1 MKKLRIAVWH
11 NLPSGGGKR
20 QLYYHV
26 RGLIQRGHYVESW
39 CPPTADQNFLPLK
52 DILRENVIH
61 LNTSKFQLGNTQSK
75 REITCIANSLE
86 AHSRICA
93 KQIHEGGFDIL
104 LSGACSFF
112 RTSFMAKYVCTPSVL
127 YLGEP
132 LRYLYEANP
141 ELPWISASQKNFGLM
156 ARIIQRVRSER
167 QFSIDAL
174 QTQAKIEIE
183 NAKKYTIL
191 LVNSQY
197 SRESILRSY
206 NIESR
211 VCYLG
216 VDTDFYIS
224 TNEPRGE
231 FILGVGTIYQGKGID
246 RAIYAIATLEEK
258 KRPPL
263 IWIGNGANEYDMNYF
278 IKLAESLCVKIIFKI
293 NISDKEII
301 SLYSRAKVMIYT
313 SRLEPFGFAPLE
325 ANACGTPVVAIAEG
339 GVRETIRNNING
351 FLAPEY
357 DPKTLGKLIS
367 KFIDDP
373 LLSNAMMSR
382 CREYVYELWNLKI
395 CIDNIESQL
404 FRAVEG
410 G

>member
-1 MKKLRIAVWH
+1 
-11 NLPSGGGKR
+11 
-20 QLYYHV
+20 
-26 RGLIQRGHYVESW
+26 
-39 CPPTADQNFLPLK
+39 
-52 DILRENVIH
+52 
-61 LNTSKFQLGNTQSK
+61 
-75 REITCIANSLE
+75 
-86 AHSRICA
+86 
-93 KQIHEGGFDIL
+93 
-104 LSGACSFF
+104 
-112 RTSFMAKYVCTPSVL
+112 
-127 YLGEP
+127 
-132 LRYLYEANP
+132 
-141 ELPWISASQKNFGLM
+141 
-156 ARIIQRVRSER
+156 
-167 QFSIDAL
+167 
-174 QTQAKIEIE
+174 
-183 NAKKYTIL
+183 
-191 LVNSQY
+191 
-197 SRESILRSY
+197 
-206 NIESR
+206 
-211 VCYLG
+211 
-216 VDTDFYIS
+216 
-224 TNEPRGE
+224 
-231 FILGVGTIYQGKGID
+231 LGVGTIYQGKGID